1 MPKSS
6 DYSARL
12 FLIGL
17 FLALL
22 WRVFQLALRAAAAER
37 YFEAYLAIGIGTWLG
52 LQAFINVGVNMGIL
66 PTKGLTLPLIS
77 YGRSSLII
85 TMIAIGLLM
94 RIHHELAVDSKPVNR
109 KRRSKTMSRPILVMA
124 GGTGGHVYPA
134 LAVARALEAHDQ
146 DIVWLGTH
154 RGLEARVVPAAGI
167 DMEWISIKGLRR
179 KSFLTL
185 LIAPFQL
192 AWALMQAIAVIW
204 RRRPSAVLGM
214 GGFVSGPG
222 GLAAWLT
229 RRPLV
234 IHEQNAAAG
243 LTNRLLARLA
253 RVVLQ
258 AFPGSF
264 NSSVVA
270 ETVGN
275 PVREDIAAV
284 AAPAARYGER
294 QGPLRL
300 LVVGGSQGALA
311 LNLTVPEALS
321 KLPADERPLVRHQCG
336 ERTFDKA
343 QSAYAEHG
351 VEVELLAFIE
361 DMAAAYAWA
370 DLVVC
375 RSGALT
381 VAELCAVG
389 LPALFVPFP
398 GAVDDH
404 QTANARP
411 MADAG
416 RRGDH

>member
-1 MPKSS
+1 MN
-6 DYSARL
+6 ARS
-12 FLIGL
+12 
-17 FLALL
+17 
-22 WRVFQLALRAAAAER
+22 V
-37 YFEAYLAIGIGTWLG
+37 T
-52 LQAFINVGVNMGIL
+52 
-66 PTKGLTLPLIS
+66 
-77 YGRSSLII
+77 
-85 TMIAIGLLM
+85 
-94 RIHHELAVDSKPVNR
+94 
-109 KRRSKTMSRPILVMA
+109 RPILVMA

-134 LAVARALEAHDQ
+134 LAVARALEARAQ
-146 DIVWLGTH
+146 DVVWLGTE

-167 DMEWISIKGLRR
+167 DIEWISVKGLRR
-179 KSFLTL
+179 KGLVAL

-192 AWALMQAIAVIW
+192 AWALLQSLGVII
-204 RRRPSAVLGM
+204 RRRPAAVLGM

-264 NSSVVA
+264 NSRVRA

-284 AAPAARYGER
+284 PPPAQRYAGR

-300 LVVGGSQGALA
+300 LVLGGSQGALA
-311 LNLTVPEALS
+311 LNRTVPAALAA
-321 KLPADERPLVRHQCG
+321 LPAEARPIVRHQCG
-336 ERTFDKA
+336 TLTEAVARKA
-343 QSAYAEHG
+343 YEDHG
-351 VEVELLAFIE
+351 VEAEVTPYID
-361 DMAAAYAWA
+361 DMAEAYACA

-375 RSGALT
+375 RAGALT

-389 LPALFVPFP
+389 LPALFVPYP
-398 GAVDDH
+398 AAVDDH

-416 RRGDH
+416 AAVIIDESMLSAEVLAGQLRDWLTSRDELLQKAEAAHRLDRPHALMRITELCLQQAGVAS

>member
-1 MPKSS
+1 M
-6 DYSARL
+6 SA
-12 FLIGL
+12 
-17 FLALL
+17 
-22 WRVFQLALRAAAAER
+22 
-37 YFEAYLAIGIGTWLG
+37 
-52 LQAFINVGVNMGIL
+52 
-66 PTKGLTLPLIS
+66 
-77 YGRSSLII
+77 
-85 TMIAIGLLM
+85 
-94 RIHHELAVDSKPVNR
+94 
-109 KRRSKTMSRPILVMA
+109 RPILVMA

-134 LAVARALEAHDQ
+134 LAVAQALESHSQ
-146 DIVWLGTH
+146 KIVWLGTH
-154 RGLEARVVPAAGI
+154 RGLEATVVPAAGI
-167 DMEWISIKGLRR
+167 DVEWISVKGLRQ
-179 KSFLTL
+179 KGLVAL
-185 LIAPFQL
+185 LLAPFQL
-192 AWALMQAIAVIW
+192 AWALLQALSVIL
-204 RRRPSAVLGM
+204 RRRPAAVLGM

-264 NSSVVA
+264 NSRVNA

-284 AAPAARYGER
+284 APPSERYGDR

-300 LVVGGSQGALA
+300 LVLGGSQGALA
-311 LNLTVPEALS
+311 LNTTVPEALS
-321 KLPADERPLVRHQCG
+321 QMPAASRPVVRHQCG
-336 ERTFDKA
+336 TRTMN
-343 QSAYAEHG
+343 SAREAYESSGVDAEL
-351 VEVELLAFIE
+351 VAYIE
-361 DMAAAYAWA
+361 DIASAYAWA

-375 RSGALT
+375 RAGALT

-389 LPALFVPFP
+389 LPALFVPYP

-411 MADAG
+411 MAEAG
-416 RRGDH
+416 AAVIIDQSMLSAEVLAGQLQDWLTGRPDLLAKAERAHGLDKPSALSRITELCLEQAGGVA

>member
-1 MPKSS
+1 MSS
-6 DYSARL
+6 AN
-12 FLIGL
+12 
-17 FLALL
+17 A
-22 WRVFQLALRAAAAER
+22 
-37 YFEAYLAIGIGTWLG
+37 
-52 LQAFINVGVNMGIL
+52 N
-66 PTKGLTLPLIS
+66 
-77 YGRSSLII
+77 
-85 TMIAIGLLM
+85 
-94 RIHHELAVDSKPVNR
+94 
-109 KRRSKTMSRPILVMA
+109 RPILVMA

-134 LAVARALEAHDQ
+134 LAVARSLEARAQ
-146 DIVWLGTH
+146 QIVWLGTH
-154 RGLEARVVPAAGI
+154 RGLEASVVPAAGI
-167 DMEWISIKGLRR
+167 DMEWISVKGLRR
-179 KSFLTL
+179 KGAVAL

-192 AWALMQAIAVIW
+192 GWALLQALGVIF
-204 RRRPSAVLGM
+204 RRRPAAVLGM

-234 IHEQNAAAG
+234 IHEQNAVAG

-264 NSSVVA
+264 YSRVNA

-284 AAPAARYGER
+284 AAPSERYAQRE
-294 QGPLRL
+294 GPLRL
-300 LVVGGSQGALA
+300 LVLGGSQGALA
-311 LNLTVPEALS
+311 LNQTVPAALAQ
-321 KLPADERPLVRHQCG
+321 LAPAERPVVRHQCG
-336 ERTFDKA
+336 KLTLDTARAAYEERQVDVDLTPFIDNM
-343 QSAYAEHG
+343 AE
-351 VEVELLAFIE
+351 
-361 DMAAAYAWA
+361 AYAWA

-375 RSGALT
+375 RAGALT

-389 LPALFVPFP
+389 LPALFVPYP

-416 RRGDH
+416 AAVIIDQSMLSADVLAGQLREWLSSRDELRQKAEQAHQLDQPHALARITELCLEQAGVVS

>member
-1 MPKSS
+1 
-6 DYSARL
+6 
-12 FLIGL
+12 
-17 FLALL
+17 
-22 WRVFQLALRAAAAER
+22 
-37 YFEAYLAIGIGTWLG
+37 
-52 LQAFINVGVNMGIL
+52 
-66 PTKGLTLPLIS
+66 
-77 YGRSSLII
+77 
-85 TMIAIGLLM
+85 
-94 RIHHELAVDSKPVNR
+94 
-109 KRRSKTMSRPILVMA
+109 MSRRPILVMA

-134 LAVARALEAHDQ
+134 LAVARALEAHSQ
-146 DIVWLGTH
+146 QIVWLGTH
-154 RGLEARVVPAAGI
+154 RGLESKVVPAAGI
-167 DMEWISIKGLRR
+167 DIEWISVRGLRR
-179 KSFLTL
+179 KGVAALVV
-185 LIAPFQL
+185 APFQL
-192 AWALMQAIAVIW
+192 LWALLQALVVIL
-204 RRRPSAVLGM
+204 RRRPAAVLGM

-264 NSSVVA
+264 NSDVNA

-284 AAPAARYGER
+284 VPPMDRFATR

-300 LVVGGSQGALA
+300 LVLGGSQGALA
-311 LNLTVPEALS
+311 LNKTVPAALA
-321 KLPADERPLVRHQCG
+321 LLDPAQRPVVKHQCG
-336 ERTFDKA
+336 RLTLDTA
-343 QSAYAEHG
+343 RAAYAEHD
-351 VEVELLAFIE
+351 VDVELLPFIE
-361 DMAAAYAWA
+361 DMAAVYAWA

-375 RSGALT
+375 RAGALT

-389 LPALFVPFP
+389 LPALFVPYP
-398 GAVDDH
+398 AAVDDH

-416 RRGDH
+416 AAVIIDESMLSPEVLAGQLREWLASRDALAAKADKARGLAKPRALSRITELCLEQAGVAA